1 MLSEKDE
8 PRMTDDNVMQC
19 IVERRVED
27 SEGTNISK
35 GINRFQSNPH
45 TQSYYLILW
54 LSTNK
59 NYRLIRIF
67 RFILEIMAYWN
78 IISNTHEC
86 DKKYDL

>member
-1 MLSEKDE
+1 MSSEKDE
-8 PRMTDDNVMQC
+8 PRMTDDNVMHC
-19 IVERRVED
+19 IVERKVED

-35 GINRFQSNPH
+35 GTNRFQSNSY
-45 TQSYYLILW
+45 TQSYCLILR

-59 NYRLIRIF
+59 NYRLARIF

-78 IISNTHEC
+78 IISIAHEC